1 MKARRGV
8 QTITA
13 PPADDNLP
21 PGCGLRRFATV
32 EFRDILSHLKRY
44 KEEIAMVSVKRVG
57 NSFVAEVSD
66 VDLSRDLSAETWQ
79 QLHDAYLEHKVLY
92 FHDQQLAAKQL
103 CRFGERFG
111 EIVPHTIRRFWHEDD
126 SRITVL
132 SNRVEYGKP
141 KGIKDAGSFW
151 HSDWSYLERLANV
164 TMLYAVEIPTEGGDT
179 LFCDLAA
186 AYDALSPAMKE
197 RLASLKYVCQY
208 RYHKDRNHPESRWQI
223 MSDEERA
230 ESPERTRPI
239 IRTHPE
245 TGRKS
250 IFVFDGVTGG
260 VKNIVGMSEANS
272 DDLLAELYEHTKQ
285 PQFQHRYE
293 WRGADDL
300 LMWDNRCTM
309 HAATT
314 ADLPPTH
321 IRELHRIST
330 LGSIPA

>member
-1 MKARRGV
+1 V

-13 PPADDNLP
+13 PPAADNP
-21 PGCGLRRFATV
+21 PHDCGLRRFATV
-32 EFRDILSHLKRY
+32 EIRDILPHLKRH
-44 KEEIAMVSVKRVG
+44 EDEFAMVSVKRVG
-57 NSFVAEVSD
+57 DSFVAEVSD
-66 VDLSRDLSAETWQ
+66 VDLSLDLPAETWR

-132 SNRVEYGKP
+132 SNRIEYGKP

-151 HSDWSYLERLANV
+151 HSDWSYLERPANV
-164 TMLYAVEIPTEGGDT
+164 TMLYAVEIPEEGGDT

-197 RLASLKYVCQY
+197 RLASLEYVCQY
-208 RYHKDRNHPESRWQI
+208 RYHKDRSHPESRWQI
-223 MSDEERA
+223 MTDEERA

-250 IFVFDGVTGG
+250 IYVFDGVTGG
-260 VKNIVGMSEANS
+260 VKYIVGMSEADS

-285 PQFQHRYE
+285 PQFQYRYE
-293 WRGADDL
+293 WRGAGDL